1 MDRSIGSTFEIPP
14 ATLQSFINLSVI
26 ILIPIYDMVIV
37 PLTRA
42 ITNIAS
48 GITMLQRIGT
58 GLFIS
63 IVSMVVAA
71 IVETKRLN
79 IARKYGLLDD
89 PNAMIPMKIWWLLPQ
104 CLLAGA
110 SCVFT
115 IIGMQEF
122 FYDQMPSDLKSIG
135 LALYLSIL
143 GIGSFLSSFIIS
155 IVGKT
160 TGRNDQDGWISNN
173 LNQGHVDYF
182 YYLLAL
188 ISAGEFVMFIYVA
201 RSYVYK

>member
-1 MDRSIGSTFEIPP
+1 
-14 ATLQSFINLSVI
+14 
-26 ILIPIYDMVIV
+26 
-37 PLTRA
+37 
-42 ITNIAS
+42 
-48 GITMLQRIGT
+48 
-58 GLFIS
+58 
-63 IVSMVVAA
+63 MVVAA

-160 TGRNDQDGWISNN
+160 IGRNDQDGWLDI
-173 LNQGHVDYF
+173 
-182 YYLLAL
+182 
-188 ISAGEFVMFIYVA
+188 
-201 RSYVYK
+201 